1 MQKAKKLKIV
11 NWSLLTAMALTLTT
25 SIWLE
30 ATDSTSAILVWHHVG
45 IATVAVLLGVEHI
58 RLHFGWSNWFKK
70 FSKMKKQ
77 AVRILWWLFLLLVI
91 SAIIALAHWIVTGM
105 HSPVGG
111 VHGKIGFLM
120 IIFAIGHVAKRF
132 KYFA

>member
-1 MQKAKKLKIV
+1 MQKKKKIKIV
-11 NWSLLTAMALTLTT
+11 NWSLLLAMALTLVT

-30 ATDSTSAILVWHHVG
+30 ATDNTSPILVWHHVG
-45 IATVAVLLGVEHI
+45 IATVAVLLGIEHI
-58 RLHFGWSNWFKK
+58 RLHLGWSNWFKK

-91 SAIIALAHWIVTGM
+91 SAIIALAHWIVSGV

-111 VHGKIGFLM
+111 IHGKIGFLM

-132 KYFA
+132 KYFL